1 MPSFKQFLTSA
12 LLIASSTAV
21 PLSSRQGVRVSL
33 LSPTAPQIVAN
44 AISEF
49 TQNTTLVTSALV
61 SLQDQIESEETTS
74 ITSTAFSAQLDLLN
88 PLGALSRFAGDFGLG
103 NSPSDIGIS
112 DSTRIRNSGQK
123 VLNCLQLII
132 NSPFPGKVIPNVQEI
147 TEIRNVDLFPS
158 FTRLA
163 NITLANIRQSPTAP
177 IIPPLEIS

>member
-21 PLSSRQGVRVSL
+21 PLNSRQGVGVSL

-61 SLQDQIESEETTS
+61 SLQDQIESEEITS
-74 ITSTAFSAQLDLLN
+74 IAGAAFSAQLDQLN

-103 NSPSDIGIS
+103 NSPGDIGTS

-123 VLNCLQLII
+123 VLDCLQLII
-132 NSPFPGKVIPNVQEI
+132 NSPFPGKVIPNIREI
-147 TEIRNVDLFPS
+147 IEIRNVDLFPA

-163 NITLANIRQSPTAP
+163 NIALANVGQGPTAP
-177 IIPPLEIS
+177 VIPPLEIN